1 MFSSLW
7 GAALLVSA
15 AGFAELGLRTDPQS
29 WNAIARSL
37 GIDGAE
43 APLSIMLAATLLFLG
58 NRYLSIL
65 HSWSTTYMVLFSPL
79 FAEERRQHPRRYVA
93 IPALLASLAF
103 ALGFII
109 AGWPPYPIEAR
120 FQPGLWAFGLYI
132 TLFWVGHFWHFGN
145 QDFGVLTLYRAK
157 AGQTDPIDRK
167 LDKLYTASMMFVIQP
182 IVYLSIVKTT
192 AFSEFVHITIP
203 LDASIF
209 DIAARVGLGTACLLS
224 AGMIGRELARENR
237 SAPKLLYYL
246 VIFLHPVLIFGAV
259 WAKQPTIAFL
269 YIMAYLWSH
278 WFIAVGLVCRINT
291 RYYQSRG
298 ASPGRSLARHAMV
311 LGSIALLVWLATYSY
326 TEYGLFNTDG
336 FAYKKI
342 LAGIGPAQRVVIGLV
357 LGFYLTEQLVH
368 YYCDR
373 RLFRFRDPGVR
384 ARVAPLLL

>member
-7 GAALLVSA
+7 GAALLVA
-15 AGFAELGLRTDPQS
+15 GAGFAEIALRSDLRFS
-29 WNAIARSL
+29 NAIARSL
-37 GIDGAE
+37 SVDGAD
-43 APLSIMLAATLLFLG
+43 APLSFLLAASVLFFG

-79 FAEERRQHPRRYVA
+79 FAEERRRHLRRYVA

-109 AGWPPYPIEAR
+109 AGWPPYPIDKT
-120 FQPGLWAFGLYI
+120 FQPGLWAFGIYI
-132 TLFWVGHFWHFGN
+132 MLFWVGHFWHFGN

-157 AGQTDPIDRK
+157 AGQNDPIDRK

-192 AFSEFVHITIP
+192 AFSEFVHTTIP
-203 LDASIF
+203 VPTSVFDVAS
-209 DIAARVGLGTACLLS
+209 RVALGVACLLS
-224 AGMIGRELARENR
+224 AGMIGRELTREDR
-237 SAPKLLYYL
+237 SAPKILYYL
-246 VIFLHPVLIFGAV
+246 VIFLHPLLIFGAV
-259 WAKQPTIAFL
+259 WTKQPTIAFL

-278 WFIAVGLVCRINT
+278 WFIAVGLVSRINS

-298 ASPGRSLARHAMV
+298 VSPGHALARHALV
-311 LGSIALLVWLATYSY
+311 LGSIALVVWLVTYFH
-326 TEYGLFNTDG
+326 TDYGLFNTDG

-342 LAGIGPAQRVVIGLV
+342 LAGIDPAQRVVIGLV
-357 LGFYLTEQLVH
+357 LGFYLAEQLVH